1 MGGRMR
7 LDHGGLMITDPDRS
21 RAFYVGVLGLRE
33 VPRPPTFDF
42 PGFWVQVG
50 DQELHLIGE
59 AEPGRT
65 SEVHPGYTRTEVET
79 GYASHVAIVVDDLE
93 MTVAG
98 VRERGGEIIGG
109 PRARGDGV
117 LQAYLTDPDGHVV
130 ELMQVGV
137 PVTGDEPRIT
147 TPGG

>member
-1 MGGRMR
+1 MR
-7 LDHGGLMITDPDRS
+7 LDHGGLMVADLERS
-21 RAFYVGVLGLRE
+21 RAFYVGVLGLEE

-42 PGFWVQVG
+42 PGFWVQIG
-50 DQELHLIGE
+50 DQQLHLIGE

-65 SEVHPGYTRTEVET
+65 REVHPGYRRKEVET
-79 GYASHVAIVVDDLE
+79 GYANHLAIVVDDME
-93 MTVAG
+93 TMVAG
-98 VRERGGEIIGG
+98 VIARGGEVVGG

-117 LQAYLTDPDGHVV
+117 VQAYLTDPDGHVV

-137 PVTGDEPRIT
+137 PVTGEEPRIT

>member
-1 MGGRMR
+1 MGGGMR
-7 LDHGGLMITDPDRS
+7 LDHGGLMISDLDRS
-21 RAFYVGVLGLRE
+21 RAFYVGVLGLDE
-33 VPRPPTFDF
+33 VSRPPTFDF
-42 PGFWVQVG
+42 PGFWVRIGEQ
-50 DQELHLIGE
+50 QLHLIGE
-59 AEPGRT
+59 AEAGRT
-65 SEVHPGYTRTEVET
+65 AQMQPGYRRDEVET
-79 GYASHVAIVVDDLE
+79 GYANHIAIVVDDIE
-93 MTVAG
+93 AMVAG
-98 VRERGGEIIGG
+98 VVERGGEIVGG